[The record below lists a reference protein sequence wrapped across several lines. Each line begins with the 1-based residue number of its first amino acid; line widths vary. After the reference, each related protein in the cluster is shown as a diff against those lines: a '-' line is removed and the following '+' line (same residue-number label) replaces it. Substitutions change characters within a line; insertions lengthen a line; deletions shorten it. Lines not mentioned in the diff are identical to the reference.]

1 MPVLELVDPE
11 YLRSLFESIRN
22 SVALDKPT
30 ECTIQRGR
38 KVLVPELVAVALPG
52 AMWAEGDVDIV
63 GELLVV

>member
-11 YLRSLFESIRN
+11 YLRRIIESTRD

-30 ECTIQRGR
+30 EYTIQRGR
-38 KVLVPELVAVALPG
+38 KVIVPELVAVALPG
-52 AMWAEGDVDIV
+52 VMWAEGDVDVV

>member
-11 YLRSLFESIRN
+11 YLRRIIESTRD

-30 ECTIQRGR
+30 EHTIPRGR
-38 KVLVPELVAVALPG
+38 KVVVPELVAVALPG
-52 AMWAEGDVDIV
+52 AMWAEGDVDVV